1 MIDFQPMS
9 IAELLQAFIGVS
21 QCLLIVWGLRQM
33 QAASAER
40 NRRMDVQEKRLDR
53 QHAET
58 LAAMDNQ
65 HKEAMRALDRQ
76 GQALERQGQALEA
89 VIGGLQTVIE
99 RTAARP

>member
-33 QAASAER
+33 QTTSTER
-40 NRRMDVQEKRLDR
+40 NRRMDGQEKRMDQ

-58 LAAMDNQ
+58 LATMDKQ
-65 HKEAMRALDRQ
+65 HKEAMRAL
-76 GQALERQGQALEA
+76 EKQGQALEA